1 MSSSNQSSK
10 FLHKNESVFI
20 LQAYNIFELVCSSTA
35 CQEHKG
41 TDQQNLAL
49 DKDRT
54 FFLKKKGQQKQ

>member
-54 FFLKKKGQQKQ
+54 FFFF

>member
-10 FLHKNESVFI
+10 FLQKNEGVFI

-49 DKDRT
+49 DKDCT
-54 FFLKKKGQQKQ
+54 FFLKKRQQKQ